1 VQRSIEYHII
11 HGRLLRWRR
20 LGLLRLAG
28 LDDLGLLR
36 LVVVFVMS
44 WQEIFDLRKIAL
56 PVTEDIAH
64 CSVINYF
71 VIKSQ
76 GLNN

>member
-1 VQRSIEYHII
+1 
-11 HGRLLRWRR
+11 
-20 LGLLRLAG
+20 LAG

-36 LVVVFVMS
+36 LVVVFVVS